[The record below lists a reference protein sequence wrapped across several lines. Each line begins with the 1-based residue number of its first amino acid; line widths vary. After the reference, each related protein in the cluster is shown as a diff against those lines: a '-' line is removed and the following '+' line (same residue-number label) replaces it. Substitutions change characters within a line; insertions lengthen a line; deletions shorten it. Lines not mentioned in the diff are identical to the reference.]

1 MKNLILISFF
11 LFTSF
16 LAAKNNKT
24 GYEAFTNGNY
34 QLAKE
39 LFTKEIKDNPNNAE
53 LYYNR
58 ALAELKLNQYDE
70 AQKDFNKA
78 KEIIN

>member
-11 LFTSF
+11 LFSSF
-16 LAAKNNKT
+16 LAAKNKEQ
-24 GYEAFTNGNY
+24 GYEAYTNGNY

-39 LFTKEIKDNPNNAE
+39 LFTKEIKENPNNAE

-58 ALAELKLNQYDE
+58 ALSELKLNEYDL
-70 AQKDFNKA
+70 AQKDFETA
-78 KEIIN
+78 KQLIN